1 MDRLQTKLNKAVDD
15 EDYEAAARLRDR
27 LEGAAGAAG
36 VCDWAALGV
45 PTWMDD
51 WLRRLGFA
59 MPTRVQLQAL
69 RSLPLI
75 FFELARSNRPGV
87 FLPFLVVL
95 ALGRMGR
102 FLGGWLGVWS

>member
-1 MDRLQTKLNKAVDD
+1 MDRLQTKLNIAVGD

-45 PTWMDD
+45 PSWMDE
-51 WLRRLGFA
+51 WLRRLGFT

-69 RSLPLI
+69 RSLPTGDD
-75 FFELARSNRPGV
+75 A
-87 FLPFLVVL
+87 
-95 ALGRMGR
+95 ALFNIPRGGRR
-102 FLGGWLGVWS
+102 AEPVAASRCT